1 MMSMNLSDIA
11 ISNAKRFHYA
21 CIFRLISKNKAINLM
36 WNGDLTKK
44 SKILVK
50 HKSFLSH
57 IKMVKQILIFGDIEI
72 EKNKF

>member
-11 ISNAKRFHYA
+11 ISNTKRFHYA
-21 CIFRLISKNKAINLM
+21 CIFRLISKNKAINVM
-36 WNGDLTKK
+36 RNGDLTKK

-57 IKMVKQILIFGDIEI
+57 IKMVKQILIFGDTEI

>member
-1 MMSMNLSDIA
+1 MMFMNLSNTA
-11 ISNAKRFHYA
+11 ISNTKRFHYA

-36 WNGDLTKK
+36 RNGDLTKK

-57 IKMVKQILIFGDIEI
+57 IKMVKQILIFGNIEI